1 MGDCLLFTPKKF
13 MDFNKAYNLLSEKLE
28 SWLEALILILPNFVL
43 ALLILIC
50 FFFLA
55 KGIRALIVKYIPKVS
70 HIDTINQ
77 VIATITYVVVICVGL
92 FIALDVLQLDTAV
105 TSVLAS
111 AGIIGL
117 ALAFA
122 FQDIAAN
129 FIAGIILSFRRPFE
143 KGHIIESQDYMG
155 VVQSINLRTTTIH
168 TFTGQK
174 VMIPNKDVF
183 QNPMTNYTSTHR
195 RRVDLEVGVSY
206 GDDLE
211 KVKKVTI
218 AAVEKLEGISK
229 NDEVSFIYTEFGD
242 SSINFTVR
250 MWAEGTEQPKHLKLK
265 SDAIMA
271 IKSAFDENDIM
282 IPFPIRTLD
291 FGIKGGEKLS
301 ELMDLNGIGK
311 KDNPV

>member
-1 MGDCLLFTPKKF
+1 
-13 MDFNKAYNLLSEKLE
+13 MDFHKAYNLLSEKLE
-28 SWLEALILILPNFVL
+28 SWLESLILILPNFVL

-143 KGHIIESQDYMG
+143 KGHIIKSQDYMG
-155 VVQSINLRTTTIH
+155 VVQNINLRTTVIH

-195 RRVDLEVGVSY
+195 RRVDLDVGVSY

-211 KVKKVTI
+211 KVKKVVI
-218 AAVEKLEGISK
+218 AAVENLEGISK
-229 NDEVSFIYTEFGD
+229 NDDVSFIYTGFGD
-242 SSINFTVR
+242 SSINFTIR
-250 MWAEGTEQPKHLKLK
+250 IWAAGTEQPQHLKLK

-301 ELMDLNGIGK
+301 EILNLNGFAK
-311 KDNPV
+311 KDNPA

>member
-1 MGDCLLFTPKKF
+1 
-13 MDFNKAYNLLSEKLE
+13 MDINEAYNLLSDKLE
-28 SWLEALILILPNFVL
+28 SWLQALILILPNFVL
-43 ALLILIC
+43 AALILTC
-50 FFFLA
+50 FYFLA
-55 KGIRALIVKYIPKVS
+55 KGIKALILKFIPKVS
-70 HIDTINQ
+70 HIETINRL
-77 VIATITYVVVICVGL
+77 IATIIYVAIICVGL
-92 FIALDVLQLDTAV
+92 FIALSVLQLDKAV
-105 TSVLAS
+105 TSILAG

-117 ALAFA
+117 ALGFA

-129 FIAGIILSFRRPFE
+129 FIAGIMLSFRRPFE

-155 VVQSINLRTTTIH
+155 VVQRITLRTTIIH

-195 RRVDLEVGVSY
+195 RRVDLDVGVSY

-218 AAVEKLEGISK
+218 AAVENLEGISK
-229 NDEVSFIYTEFGD
+229 NDDVSFIYTGFGD
-242 SSINFTVR
+242 SSINFTIR
-250 MWAEGTEQPKHLKLK
+250 IWAAGTEQPQHLKLK

-301 ELMDLNGIGK
+301 EILNLNGFAK
-311 KDNPV
+311 KDNPA